1 MHDGPAS
8 RAYVAPM
15 LSIAYI
21 TTHVRTVPIAALVL
35 LAAILLLVFGL
46 LGGDEAEAAMACRSP
61 RGC

>member
-21 TTHVRTVPIAALVL
+21 ATHVHTVPVAALVL
-35 LAAILLLVFGL
+35 LAAILLLAFGL